1 MRRILL
7 FLISMFSV
15 FTYAQDYTIKT
26 SGQNEEYISVD
37 LPKGAYLLSVATSSD
52 AYGAFDL
59 KDASLK
65 SLANDLCGNDA
76 NERKTIP
83 MRVFTPKSTFT
94 KRIYLCNDCTTIN
107 VINPNGVKFSLV
119 FEKIEGSKD
128 YDLVVAA
135 DGSGQLTDLYDAI
148 KWIGDSRNNHKTI
161 FVKSGIYNMPELNF
175 NTNIYRDYRNFSIIG
190 ESRESVIIQNTNGR
204 YYPAKYDN
212 APLQFSGNCTIKNVS
227 VKSTDKDGKAKG
239 TAYCMHADF
248 RAHGGDVFTLEN
260 CDFYNNHYAALAL
273 CPNAGQTIRVINCT
287 AKTEGINDVES
298 TWQGV
303 LISHDNNNGDGEGL
317 GIIEILSS
325 TLESDGNNMAITSNQ
340 NPILLRIN
348 DTDRFIYGEGK
359 DFYTFI
365 GNVTIDKNYQTGIT
379 NVQNNNCLVNITN
392 SYIEISGLPENETV
406 NIYNLAGNKVLFSK
420 SNHDKVL
427 VIGIANIP
435 SGVYIIKSQSLCCKF
450 KKKF

>member
-1 MRRILL
+1 MRNILL
-7 FLISMFSV
+7 FLISMVSV
-15 FTYAQDYTIKT
+15 FAYAQDYTVRT
-26 SGQNEEYISVD
+26 NGQNKESISVD

-59 KDASLK
+59 KDTSLQ

-83 MRVFTPKSTFT
+83 MRVFTPKNTFS
-94 KRIYLCNDCTTIN
+94 KRIYLSDDCKTIN
-107 VINPNGVKFSLV
+107 VLSPNGVKFSLT

-135 DGSGQLTDLYDAI
+135 DGSGQLSDLYDAI
-148 KWIGDSRNNHKTI
+148 KWVGDSRDNHKTI
-161 FVKSGIYNMPELNF
+161 FVKAGIYNMPELNF

-190 ESRESVIIQNTNGR
+190 ESKESVIIQNTNGR

-212 APLQFSGNCTIKNVS
+212 APLQFSGNCTIKNLT
-227 VKSTDKDGKAKG
+227 VKSTDEDGESKG
-239 TAYCMHADF
+239 TAYCVHADF
-248 RAHGGDVFTLEN
+248 RAHGGDVFSLEN

-303 LISHDNNNGDGEGL
+303 LISHDNNNGDGEGI
-317 GIIEILSS
+317 GIIEILNS

-348 DTDRFIYGEGK
+348 DTDKFIYGEGK
-359 DFYTFI
+359 DFYTFF
-365 GNVTIDKNYQTGIT
+365 GDVTIDKNYQTGIT
-379 NVQNNNCLVNITN
+379 NVQNNNCLVKITN
-392 SYIEISGLPENETV
+392 SHIEISRLPKNETV
-406 NIYNLAGNKVLFSK
+406 NVYNLVGNKVLSIK
-420 SNHDKVL
+420 SNHDKVI
-427 VIGIANIP
+427 VIGVSNIP
-435 SGVYIIKSQSLCCKF
+435 SGIYIIKSQSLCYKF
-450 KKKF
+450 EKK